1 MSDKL
6 SDENVIPLARRAPS
20 VFYTIAIEHGPDGV
34 RSIKI
39 HDVEES
45 DENQR
50 RVAAALHEAA
60 DMLAASPAPAIPAE
74 PVPPFGWVQPNGGNY
89 FTRSEVAAKR
99 IGGLMPVYASPPA
112 SIAPAISESEDAKRL
127 DFIAAES
134 VDLVSFAIQYED
146 DADIGWRV
154 LQQHIG
160 EAEPRVIGEVFE
172 DDPRAA
178 IDAARKG
185 EKS

>member
-6 SDENVIPLARRAPS
+6 SDDERARERFRAAMSPLPCEWSER
-20 VFYTIAIEHGPDGV
+20 DGKFMDAGV
-34 RSIKI
+34 QLAWFAWNK
-39 HDVEES
+39 
-45 DENQR
+45 
-50 RVAAALHEAA
+50 A
-60 DMLAASPAPAIPAE
+60 LAASPAPAIPAE
-74 PVPPFGWVQPNGGNY
+74 VATPESLSDKGSEAIPGAQVADQNAPAICVGCEGKPAAGNDPCAICG
-89 FTRSEVAAKR
+89 RS
-99 IGGLMPVYASPPA
+99 S
-112 SIAPAISESEDAKRL
+112 APAISESEDAKRL

>member
-6 SDENVIPLARRAPS
+6 NDEQILKLA
-20 VFYTIAIEHGPDGV
+20 EKH
-34 RSIKI
+34 
-39 HDVEES
+39 H
-45 DENQR
+45 
-50 RVAAALHEAA
+50 ALHPGVDEWWEFRGREDLLAFA
-60 DMLAASPAPAIPAE
+60 HELLAASPAPAIPAE
-74 PVPPFGWVQPNGGNY
+74 VATPESLSDKGSEAIPGAQVADQNAPAICVGCEGKPAAGNDPCAICG
-89 FTRSEVAAKR
+89 RS
-99 IGGLMPVYASPPA
+99 S
-112 SIAPAISESEDAKRL
+112 APAISESEDAKRL

>member
-6 SDENVIPLARRAPS
+6 SDDERARERFRAAMSPLPCEWSER
-20 VFYTIAIEHGPDGV
+20 DGKFMDAGV
-34 RSIKI
+34 QLAWFAWNK
-39 HDVEES
+39 
-45 DENQR
+45 
-50 RVAAALHEAA
+50 A
-60 DMLAASPAPAIPAE
+60 LAASPAPAISAE
-74 PVPPFGWVQPNGGNY
+74 PVPPFGWVQPRGGNY
-89 FTRSEVAAKR
+89 FTRSELSAKR
-99 IGGLMPVYASPPA
+99 VGGLIPVWTTPPTSA
-112 SIAPAISESEDAKRL
+112 APAISESEDAKRL

>member
-6 SDENVIPLARRAPS
+6 SDEQIEAAKAAGFYWHPIQKCLVAKHSSGAWVSLDEKLAR
-20 VFYTIAIEHGPDGV
+20 F
-34 RSIKI
+34 
-39 HDVEES
+39 
-45 DENQR
+45 
-50 RVAAALHEAA
+50 AAL
-60 DMLAASPAPAIPAE
+60 LAASPAPAISAE
-74 PVPPFGWVQPNGGNY
+74 PVPPFGWVQPRGGNY
-89 FTRSEVAAKR
+89 FTRSELSAKR
-99 IGGLMPVYASPPA
+99 VGGLIPVWTTPPTSA
-112 SIAPAISESEDAKRL
+112 APAISESEDAKRL